1 MALVVPKITKDLE
14 AAILN
19 ELKSVFG
26 KEGDADPSSHQKIA
40 SAVAIG
46 VAKVLIMALQS
57 DAEVV
62 PGQVTAG
69 SPASQ
74 VTTTVGKI
82 F

>member
-26 KEGDADPSSHQKIA
+26 KEADADPSSHQKIA

-57 DAEVV
+57 DATVL
-62 PGQVTAG
+62 PGIPTAG
-69 SPASQ
+69 SPAAQTS
-74 VTTTVGKI
+74 VAPGKI